1 MASSCV
7 LPHCSFEK
15 ALPDQ
20 CTLSSIWQDS
30 NVIVLVKG
38 PFCFVFVNETASS
51 PKYAIRLAHL
61 KTAIRYPKAVD
72 LETSLGDVEYELTF
86 ETAEVAQSF
95 AKTATG
101 QAAAGEVEEVRKRLG
116 HAHLLNKRASV
127 RYAESVAVKKVQ
139 EAPDAPVSA
148 EDILT
153 NVAATA
159 GM

>member
-1 MASSCV
+1 
-7 LPHCSFEK
+7 
-15 ALPDQ
+15 
-20 CTLSSIWQDS
+20 
-30 NVIVLVKG
+30 LVKG

-61 KTAIRYPKAVD
+61 KATIKTPKTVD
-72 LETSLGDVEYELTF
+72 LETALGDVEYELTF
-86 ETAEVAQSF
+86 ETNEVAESF
-95 AKTATG
+95 AKTATS

-116 HAHLLNKRASV
+116 HEHLLNKRSSV

-139 EAPDAPVSA
+139 EAPDVPVSA
-148 EDILT
+148 EDILS

>member
-1 MASSCV
+1 M
-7 LPHCSFEK
+7 F
-15 ALPDQ
+15 
-20 CTLSSIWQDS
+20 I
-30 NVIVLVKG
+30 
-38 PFCFVFVNETASS
+38 NETASS

-61 KTAIRYPKAVD
+61 KTAIRSPKAVD